1 MKKHISLVIVFSI
14 LLLALTNIS
23 PPVKAKQEIQQTE
36 YLAID
41 IYGNQLPNSK
51 YQNGLYEKGLLISPY
66 DFIFTDLSIE
76 QKENAFFSYSGF
88 DDYIYLSYNSG
99 TDEEIEKAEQNF
111 MLRTGMS
118 EDGTYHFPF
127 FYITSIKEFESYL
140 IDSGYIREGESWK
153 DIDISEFGSRLEI
166 LERLE
171 EKKLGYL
178 ISKNNIPGYFYQS
191 SYISSNTNILELNII
206 YKIDELYDYYICNS
220 KISYTN
226 SSSSDDLIYEKSELT
241 LPDSFGKIK
250 AISANKFIYE
260 YSILRYNNEFG
271 YYGYKQDD
279 EIYTIELNINQVPS
293 FLFDSKGNL
302 KDDYVSFK
310 NNFWYL
316 IKVSDVSD
324 ELKVNWDYTFTIVGE
339 SQTSEIQVVRFWCYF
354 DFNLPV
360 DTIEYLKFELEMI
373 NDGINVKSK
382 NNLKAYLAKLF
393 GKEFFPD
400 RKTYVIEVYR
410 DSKIMIPQTTF
421 IDPNSILLP
430 KFSIIPFK
438 NYKEVSEIQVGEFL
452 LNNKKYDLLIPFI
465 SEDYDHSL
473 DKYVDDNYGFALFD
487 YNSWI
492 PSSGS
497 QILHIKYSYKSI
509 IYEAY
514 NVPTI
519 PDFSLPENP
528 SDRKNLII
536 KILEFLNNLW
546 NWNYP
551 YGMFIIL
558 GFLAVCIILII
569 IYFPGLF
576 KILLNVIIFPFKIL
590 IKLFLL
596 LINFFKKKKE

>member
-226 SSSSDDLIYEKSELT
+226 SNSSDDLIYEKSELN

-271 YYGYKQDD
+271 YFGLVQDD
-279 EIYTIELNINQVPS
+279 EIYTIELDINQIPS

-310 NNFWYL
+310 SGYWYL
-316 IKVSDVSD
+316 VRMQIITDKIVYDYLIRRENYYVVNVAGISIKYNVMVAYIGFRNGD
-324 ELKVNWDYTFTIVGE
+324 K
-339 SQTSEIQVVRFWCYF
+339 
-354 DFNLPV
+354 NLIF
-360 DTIEYLKFELEMI
+360 DTIEEIEFCYSVYREYELFSGITIPSKRDYYDLTCILKKNREIDRPVFPDGPFVSHTTSFEDMNFLEIQKGDYYIQLSNGKEYNLNYKLFLSSNIQKYIVNPNNPFAFYDDIYPTQELQIMNI
-373 NDGINVKSK
+373 ICTYKSVVFSLK
-382 NNLKAYLAKLF
+382 NLEGNNLEPIVS
-393 GKEFFPD
+393 KEPEYNCSTFFKD
-400 RKTYVIEVYR
+400 IV
-410 DSKIMIPQTTF
+410 
-421 IDPNSILLP
+421 N
-430 KFSIIPFK
+430 
-438 NYKEVSEIQVGEFL
+438 G
-452 LNNKKYDLLIPFI
+452 
-465 SEDYDHSL
+465 
-473 DKYVDDNYGFALFD
+473 
-487 YNSWI
+487 
-492 PSSGS
+492 
-497 QILHIKYSYKSI
+497 IK
-509 IYEAY
+509 
-514 NVPTI
+514 V
-519 PDFSLPENP
+519 
-528 SDRKNLII
+528 
-536 KILEFLNNLW
+536 LW

-551 YGMFIIL
+551 IGMFIIL

-569 IYFPGLF
+569 IYFPSLF
-576 KILLNVIIFPFKIL
+576 KVLLNIIIFPFRIL
-590 IKLFLL
+590 IKLFQS
-596 LINFFKKKKE
+596 LIIFLKRNEAEIKTYET